1 MSLST
6 IPHLPEGYLFREGNP
21 NREGSLVLLF
31 LQQTYQELFP
41 QQIDLSHLRMT
52 LDGFLSP
59 MTPLVWVDQKDD
71 KNPTSMMPS
80 MAYGMV
86 APHPSHPPNSALN
99 PVAGLWIGTVV
110 DQVTGDRQS
119 YILMLYVKPDHR
131 RQGIGSALMDWA
143 ERWAKKRGDRA
154 IGLHVFITNQPA
166 VNFYEK
172 LGYFP
177 QTMGMLKPLSAP

>member
-1 MSLST
+1 
-6 IPHLPEGYLFREGNP
+6 
-21 NREGSLVLLF
+21 
-31 LQQTYQELFP
+31 
-41 QQIDLSHLRMT
+41 
-52 LDGFLSP
+52 
-59 MTPLVWVDQKDD
+59 
-71 KNPTSMMPS
+71 
-80 MAYGMV
+80 MV

-166 VNFYEK
+166 VNFYER